1 MKFNELKKYLGI
13 FILAVA
19 IIVVYKT
26 FDNFNNILGFL
37 NNVLVILNPFFIGGS
52 IAFVLFSPCKKFEE
66 LFSKSKIAFVK
77 KYRRGISV
85 LSMYAIVAIVIAL
98 ILLAIIPQLT
108 ESIKKFALQLP
119 DMVNSINYQLDSL
132 GIPSSGSDKLRNA
145 LTVDKLIGDINPDN
159 INKYA
164 KSVMSIGSSVV
175 NIFIGL
181 IISIYILIERSYI
194 KKVFLRFINSFIAE
208 KPRNTFLYYTKRI
221 ADFIQRY
228 IVCQL
233 LDAVIVFILCLIALT
248 IMRNDYAALI
258 ALMVGSFNLIPYFGA
273 IVAVVIAALLTLV
286 TNGFIPAVILVV
298 VLIVLQQ
305 IDANIIQP
313 RLVSNSLSIKP
324 LLVIFGVIVGGG
336 LFGIIGMFIG
346 VPVVALINDIVTDI
360 IDKKNAEKATAVP
373 EDNSSPPNS

>member
-1 MKFNELKKYLGI
+1 MKFNELKKYLGV

-19 IIVVYKT
+19 VIIVYKT
-26 FDNFNNILGFL
+26 FDNFSNILGFFKNL
-37 NNVLVILNPFFIGGS
+37 LTVLNPFFIGGAV
-52 IAFVLFSPCKKFEE
+52 AFVLYSPCRKFEE
-66 LFSKSKIAFVK
+66 LYNKTNVAFVK
-77 KYRRGISV
+77 KFRRGISV
-85 LSMYAIVAIVIAL
+85 LSVYIILAAIIAL
-98 ILLAIIPQLT
+98 ILVAIIPQLT
-108 ESIKKFALQLP
+108 ESIKKFAIQLP
-119 DMVNSINYQLDSL
+119 DIINSV
-132 GIPSSGSDKLRNA
+132 SDKLNSVAIFSSGGEKLRGA
-145 LTVDKLIGDINPDN
+145 LTVDKLIGDLNPDS

-164 KSVMSIGSSVV
+164 KGVMNIGSSVV

-181 IISIYILIERSYI
+181 IISIYILIERAYI
-194 KKVFLRFINSFIAE
+194 KKLILRFLNSFVAE
-208 KPRNTFLYYTKRI
+208 KPRKTFLYYTKRI

-273 IVAVVIAALLTLV
+273 IVAVAIAALLTLV
-286 TNGFIPAVILVV
+286 ADGLVPAIILVV

-313 RLVSNSLSIKP
+313 RLISNSLSIKP

-336 LFGIIGMFIG
+336 LFGIVGMFIG

-360 IDKKNAEKATAVP
+360 MEKKSAKTMTELPKSDTT
-373 EDNSSPPNS
+373 PPNS